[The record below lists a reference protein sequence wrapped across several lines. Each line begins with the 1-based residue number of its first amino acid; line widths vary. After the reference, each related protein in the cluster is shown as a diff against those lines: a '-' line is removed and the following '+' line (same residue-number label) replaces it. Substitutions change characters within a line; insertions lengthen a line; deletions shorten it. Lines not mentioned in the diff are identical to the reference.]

1 VEVTVEESRVSI
13 LSFDDDKSSQSTL
26 LPVST
31 NLPTPTAATPVVAP
45 TKAPVRSTDTYE
57 NEWMPDHIHDE

>member
-31 NLPTPTAATPVVAP
+31 NLPTPTAATAVVAP
-45 TKAPVRSTDTYE
+45 TKAPVRSTDT
-57 NEWMPDHIHDE
+57 